1 MLMEATLE
9 QWELLEA
16 ATILLA
22 ISHVH
27 AKKTTELIKIH
38 QSMGKGELLLLQ
50 DFKRQK
56 LC

>member
-9 QWELLEA
+9 QLELLES

-50 DFKRQK
+50 DFKR
-56 LC
+56 